1 MSYAF
6 CLHKYLRMNNDPF
19 NSRDFYNEK
28 KPLFSTKEIIFRS
41 QGRAKVFQIS
51 SRMQVMFL
59 TIVLCVACWSFYSY
73 HMYHKSGRIL
83 KSKDIELVETRDAY
97 VDLMTDFMALHK
109 NIGAML
115 NSIDSKKTKDI
126 EKYRK
131 QALMVEDKIKQ
142 IAAKKDWVASVN
154 VDEKMSLTEALLQ
167 RDLAASER
175 DELREQIT
183 SLEDTIEELKAAELE
198 VMDKIKSLSSKELNK
213 IKGVF
218 SDINKPLKR
227 QGLYF
232 NPLANSK
239 KKNSKGGPYIPQK
252 NKVKDKK
259 FNEKIS
265 AIFQNVDDTLYYKEV
280 VKSVPIGKPVW
291 SYWVTSQYGKR
302 TDPFKKTKA
311 THKGVDLASRTGN
324 KITIK
329 ARGKVTRAEYAGGY
343 GNLVVVDHGNGFQTK
358 YAHLHKIYVKKG
370 AYLENGDTIGE
381 VGSTGRST
389 GPHLH
394 YEILFQGKD
403 VDPLPFIKAKI

>member
-1 MSYAF
+1 
-6 CLHKYLRMNNDPF
+6 MNNDPF
-19 NSRDFYNEK
+19 SSCDFYTEK
-28 KPLFSTKEIIFRS
+28 QPLFSTKEIIFRS
-41 QGRAKVFQIS
+41 QGRAKVLRIS
-51 SRMQVMFL
+51 SRVQVIFL
-59 TIVLCVACWSFYSY
+59 TFILCIACWSFYSY

-83 KSKDIELVETRDAY
+83 KDKDIELVETRDAY

-115 NSIDSKKTKDI
+115 NSLDSKKNKDI

-131 QALMVEDKIKQ
+131 QALLVEDKIKQ
-142 IAAKKDWVASVN
+142 ITSKKDWVNAEAVG
-154 VDEKMSLTEALLQ
+154 EKASLTEALLQ
-167 RDLAASER
+167 RDLAAAER
-175 DELREQIT
+175 DELRDQIDD
-183 SLEDTIEELKAAELE
+183 LEEKIDELKAAELE
-198 VMDKIKSLSSKELNK
+198 VMEKIKSLSSKELKK

-239 KKNSKGGPYIPQK
+239 KKNAKGGPYIPQK
-252 NKVKDKK
+252 SKVKDKK
-259 FNEKIS
+259 LNDKVS

-280 VKSVPIGKPVW
+280 AKSVPIGKPVW

-324 KITIK
+324 KISIRAK
-329 ARGKVTRAEYAGGY
+329 GKVTRAEYAGGY

-370 AYLENGDTIGE
+370 AYLEIGDTIGE
-381 VGSTGRST
+381 VGTTGRST

-394 YEILFQGKD
+394 YEILFQGRD

>member
-1 MSYAF
+1 MS
-6 CLHKYLRMNNDPF
+6 KDPF
-19 NSRDFYNEK
+19 NSCDFYGEK
-28 KPLFSTKEIIFRS
+28 RPLFSTKEIIFRS
-41 QGRAKVFQIS
+41 QGCAKVLRIS
-51 SRMQVMFL
+51 SRAQVIFL
-59 TIVLCVACWSFYSY
+59 IIVLCIACWSFYSY

-83 KSKDIELVETRDAY
+83 KDKNVELVETRDAY
-97 VDLMTDFMALHK
+97 VDLMTDFMTLHK

-115 NSIDSKKTKDI
+115 NSLDSKKTNTNI

-131 QALMVEDKIKQ
+131 QALLVEDKIKQ
-142 IAAKKDWVASVN
+142 ITSKKDWVANLN
-154 VDEKMSLTEALLQ
+154 VDEKTSLNDALLQ
-167 RDLAASER
+167 RDLAVSER
-175 DELREQIT
+175 DELRKQIED
-183 SLEDTIEELKAAELE
+183 LEETINDLKSAELE

-218 SDINKPLKR
+218 SDINKTLKR
-227 QGLYF
+227 RGLYF

-239 KKNSKGGPYIPQK
+239 KKNAKGGPYIPQK
-252 NKVKDKK
+252 NNVKDKK
-259 FNEKIS
+259 LNDKVS
-265 AIFQNVDDTLYYKEV
+265 AIFQNVDDTLYYKEI

-324 KITIK
+324 KINIRAK
-329 ARGKVTRAEYAGGY
+329 GKVTRAEYAGGY

-370 AYLENGDTIGE
+370 AYLEIGDTIGE
-381 VGSTGRST
+381 VGTTGRST

-394 YEILFQGKD
+394 YEILYQGKD
-403 VDPLPFIKAKI
+403 VDPMPFIKAKI

>member
-1 MSYAF
+1 
-6 CLHKYLRMNNDPF
+6 MNNDPF
-19 NSRDFYNEK
+19 SSCDFYTEK
-28 KPLFSTKEIIFRS
+28 QPLFSTKEIIFRS
-41 QGRAKVFQIS
+41 QGRAKVLRIS
-51 SRMQVMFL
+51 SRVQVIFL
-59 TIVLCVACWSFYSY
+59 TFILCIACWSFYSY

-83 KSKDIELVETRDAY
+83 KDKDIELVETRDAY

-115 NSIDSKKTKDI
+115 NSLDSKKNKDI
-126 EKYRK
+126 EKYRQ
-131 QALMVEDKIKQ
+131 QALLVEDKIKQ
-142 IAAKKDWVASVN
+142 ITSKKDWVNAEAVG
-154 VDEKMSLTEALLQ
+154 EKASLTEALLQ
-167 RDLAASER
+167 RDLAAAER
-175 DELREQIT
+175 DELRDQIDD
-183 SLEDTIEELKAAELE
+183 LEEKIDELKAAELE
-198 VMDKIKSLSSKELNK
+198 VMEKIKSLSSKELNK

-239 KKNSKGGPYIPQK
+239 KKNAKGGPYIPQK

-259 FNEKIS
+259 LNDKVS

-280 VKSVPIGKPVW
+280 AKSVPIGKPVW

-324 KITIK
+324 KISIRAK
-329 ARGKVTRAEYAGGY
+329 GKVTRAEYAGGY

-370 AYLENGDTIGE
+370 AYLEIGDTIGE
-381 VGSTGRST
+381 VGTTGRST

>member
-1 MSYAF
+1 MSS
-6 CLHKYLRMNNDPF
+6 DPF
-19 NSRDFYNEK
+19 NSCDFYSEK
-28 KPLFSTKEIIFRS
+28 QPLFSTKEIIFRS
-41 QGRAKVFQIS
+41 QGRAKVLRIS
-51 SRMQVMFL
+51 SRVQVIFL

-83 KSKDIELVETRDAY
+83 RDKDVELVETRDAY

-115 NSIDSKKTKDI
+115 NSIDSKKSNKDI

-131 QALMVEDKIKQ
+131 QALLVEDKIKQ
-142 IAAKKDWVASVN
+142 ITAKKDWLDAAD
-154 VDEKMSLTEALLQ
+154 VDEKTSLTEALLQ

-175 DELREQIT
+175 DELREQIS
-183 SLEDTIEELKAAELE
+183 SLEETIEELKAAELE
-198 VMDKIKSLSSKELNK
+198 VLDKVKSLSSKELDK

-239 KKNSKGGPYIPQK
+239 KRNAKGGPYIPQK
-252 NKVKDKK
+252 TQVNDKNLNDKV
-259 FNEKIS
+259 S

-324 KITIK
+324 KITIRAK
-329 ARGKVTRAEYAGGY
+329 GKVTRAEYAGGY

-358 YAHLHKIYVKKG
+358 YAHLNKIYVKKG
-370 AYLENGDTIGE
+370 AYLEIGDTIGE
-381 VGSTGRST
+381 VGTTGRST

-394 YEILFQGKD
+394 YEVLFQGKD

>member
-1 MSYAF
+1 
-6 CLHKYLRMNNDPF
+6 MNNDPF

-28 KPLFSTKEIIFRS
+28 QPLFSTKEIIFRS
-41 QGRAKVFQIS
+41 QGRAKVLQIS
-51 SRMQVMFL
+51 SRVQVIFL
-59 TIVLCVACWSFYSY
+59 TIILCIACWSFYSY

-83 KSKDIELVETRDAY
+83 KDKDIELVETRDAY

-115 NSIDSKKTKDI
+115 NSLDSQKNKDI

-131 QALMVEDKIKQ
+131 QALLVEDKIKQ
-142 IAAKKDWVASVN
+142 ITSKKDWVNAED
-154 VDEKMSLTEALLQ
+154 VDEKTSLTEALLQ

-175 DELREQIT
+175 DELREQIED
-183 SLEDTIEELKAAELE
+183 LEETIEELKAAELE
-198 VMDKIKSLSSKELNK
+198 VMDKIKTLSSKELNK

-239 KKNSKGGPYIPQK
+239 KKNAKGGPYIPQK
-252 NKVKDKK
+252 SKVEDKNLNDK
-259 FNEKIS
+259 VS
-265 AIFQNVDDTLYYKEV
+265 AIFQNVDDALYYKEV
-280 VKSVPIGKPVW
+280 IKSVPIGKPVW

-324 KITIK
+324 KINIRAK
-329 ARGKVTRAEYAGGY
+329 GKVTRAEYAGGY

-358 YAHLHKIYVKKG
+358 YAHLNKIYVKKG
-370 AYLENGDTIGE
+370 AYLEIGDTIGE
-381 VGSTGRST
+381 VGTTGRST

-394 YEILFQGKD
+394 YEILFHGKD

>member
-1 MSYAF
+1 
-6 CLHKYLRMNNDPF
+6 MNKDPF

-28 KPLFSTKEIIFRS
+28 QPLFSTKEIIFRS
-41 QGRAKVFQIS
+41 QGRAKVLRIS
-51 SRMQVMFL
+51 SRVQVIFL
-59 TIVLCVACWSFYSY
+59 AMVLCVACWSFYSY

-83 KSKDIELVETRDAY
+83 KDKDIELVETREAY

-109 NIGAML
+109 NIRAML
-115 NSIDSKKTKDI
+115 NSLDSKKNKDI

-131 QALMVEDKIKQ
+131 QALLVEDKIKQ
-142 IAAKKDWVASVN
+142 IASKKDWVANVN
-154 VDEKMSLTEALLQ
+154 VDEKTSLNDALLQ
-167 RDLAASER
+167 RDLAISER
-175 DELREQIT
+175 DELREQI
-183 SLEDTIEELKAAELE
+183 EELEETIDELKSAEME

-227 QGLYF
+227 RGLYF

-239 KKNSKGGPYIPQK
+239 KKNAKGGPYIPQK
-252 NKVKDKK
+252 NKVQDKK
-259 FNEKIS
+259 LDDKVS
-265 AIFQNVDDTLYYKEV
+265 TIFQNVDDTLYYREV
-280 VKSVPIGKPVW
+280 MKSVPIGKPVW

-324 KITIK
+324 KINIR
-329 ARGKVTRAEYAGGY
+329 ANGKVTRAEYAGGY

-370 AYLENGDTIGE
+370 AYLEIGDTIGE

-394 YEILFQGKD
+394 YEILYQGRD
-403 VDPLPFIKAKI
+403 IDPMPFIKAKI

>member
-1 MSYAF
+1 
-6 CLHKYLRMNNDPF
+6 MNKDPF

-28 KPLFSTKEIIFRS
+28 QPLFSTKEIIFRS
-41 QGRAKVFQIS
+41 QGRAKVLRIS
-51 SRMQVMFL
+51 SRVQVIFL
-59 TIVLCVACWSFYSY
+59 AMVLCVACWSFYSY

-83 KSKDIELVETRDAY
+83 KDKDIELVETRDAY

-115 NSIDSKKTKDI
+115 NSLDSKKNKDI

-131 QALMVEDKIKQ
+131 QALLVEDKIKQ
-142 IAAKKDWVASVN
+142 IASKKDWVANVN
-154 VDEKMSLTEALLQ
+154 VDEKTSLNDALLQ
-167 RDLAASER
+167 RDLAISER
-175 DELREQIT
+175 DELREQI
-183 SLEDTIEELKAAELE
+183 EELEETIDELKSAEME

-227 QGLYF
+227 RGLYF

-239 KKNSKGGPYIPQK
+239 KKNAKGGPYIPQK
-252 NKVKDKK
+252 NKVQDKK
-259 FNEKIS
+259 LDDKVS
-265 AIFQNVDDTLYYKEV
+265 TIFQNVDDTLYYREV
-280 VKSVPIGKPVW
+280 MKSVPIGKPVW

-324 KITIK
+324 KINIR
-329 ARGKVTRAEYAGGY
+329 ANGKVTRAEYAGGY

-370 AYLENGDTIGE
+370 AYLEIGDTIGE

-394 YEILFQGKD
+394 YEILYQGRD
-403 VDPLPFIKAKI
+403 IDPMPFIKAKI

>member
-1 MSYAF
+1 MS
-6 CLHKYLRMNNDPF
+6 NDPF
-19 NSRDFYNEK
+19 NSRDFYSEK
-28 KPLFSTKEIIFRS
+28 QPLFSTKEIIFRS
-41 QGRAKVFQIS
+41 QGRAKVLQIS
-51 SRMQVMFL
+51 SRAQVIFL
-59 TIVLCVACWSFYSY
+59 AIILFIACWSFYSY

-83 KSKDIELVETRDAY
+83 KDKDVELVETRDAY

-115 NSIDSKKTKDI
+115 NSIDSKKNKDI

-131 QALMVEDKIKQ
+131 QAMLVEDKIKQ
-142 IAAKKDWVASVN
+142 ITAKKDWLDAGD
-154 VDEKMSLTEALLQ
+154 VDEKTSLTEALLQ

-175 DELREQIT
+175 DELREQIS
-183 SLEDTIEELKAAELE
+183 SLEETIDELKAAELE
-198 VMDKIKSLSSKELNK
+198 VLDKVKSLSSKELNK

-227 QGLYF
+227 KGLYF

-252 NKVKDKK
+252 NKVKDKNL
-259 FNEKIS
+259 NEKVS
-265 AIFQNVDDTLYYKEV
+265 DIFQNVDDTLYYKEV
-280 VKSVPIGKPVW
+280 IKSVPIGKPVW

-324 KITIK
+324 KINIRAK
-329 ARGKVTRAEYAGGY
+329 GKVTRAEYAGGY

-358 YAHLHKIYVKKG
+358 YAHLNKIYVKKG
-370 AYLENGDTIGE
+370 AYLEIGDTIGE
-381 VGSTGRST
+381 VGTTGRST

-394 YEILFQGKD
+394 YEILFQGRD